1 MGQIYQPGTYT
12 IDISKVL
19 RNIEYMSPK
28 SVQDVSG
35 IEIHFR
41 TNLNAGTVSADAS
54 KFLEALGMKNQSQHV
69 HIVSKIDIEKLR
81 NNKVTESAK
90 YGEFYRRANLLAEM
104 YEVLTNRRR
113 LFMKI
118 DEDDPGVTH
127 FGITTTDK
135 VEGIIKYFLQTSNGL
150 SPKIKDKYKMGY
162 VGMRGSDKYDSPGL
176 WGLEYRSVNRKGN
189 RNNYKKILDAI
200 QNKMESSGL
209 GIDDTEV
216 ENWLKEM
223 NATSAKEMVSLI
235 SQNYYR
241 RKNIS
246 QSGYTSPKLNEILGD
261 LDRDTIS
268 KLSDLK
274 DENLGIM
281 MVFHN
286 WDQDM
291 LFYDKPDILERIHKN
306 QMRAAHKIVR
316 LLKEKDET
324 KRRKATI
331 DTIQNF
337 IKDSKIFEIISE
349 SFELE
354 GLDIRVKE

>member
-1 MGQIYQPGTYT
+1 
-12 IDISKVL
+12 
-19 RNIEYMSPK
+19 
-28 SVQDVSG
+28 
-35 IEIHFR
+35 
-41 TNLNAGTVSADAS
+41 
-54 KFLEALGMKNQSQHV
+54 
-69 HIVSKIDIEKLR
+69 
-81 NNKVTESAK
+81 
-90 YGEFYRRANLLAEM
+90 
-104 YEVLTNRRR
+104 
-113 LFMKI
+113 
-118 DEDDPGVTH
+118 
-127 FGITTTDK
+127 
-135 VEGIIKYFLQTSNGL
+135 
-150 SPKIKDKYKMGY
+150 MGY

-176 WGLEYRSVNRKGN
+176 WGLEYRSVSRKGN

-209 GIDDTEV
+209 GIDDTEI
-216 ENWLKEM
+216 EDWLTEM
-223 NATSAKEMVSLI
+223 NASSAKEMTSLI

-246 QSGYTSPKLNEILGD
+246 QSGYTNPKLNEILGD
-261 LDRDTIS
+261 LDRDTIR
-268 KLSDLK
+268 KLADLK

-291 LFYDKPDILERIHKN
+291 LFYDKPDTLERIHKN

-324 KRRKATI
+324 KRRSATV

-354 GLDIRVKE
+354 DLDIRVKK